1 MAGKK
6 KTLHTVLQRAI
17 CLALS
22 VTLVAGLSLAPA
34 FASEPKGGSG
44 FDGVGQV
51 QRSAVNGAVAQD
63 AVQGGLADDQD
74 ASNSVGNGTSVGGA
88 DAAKGDEAGAGASTG
103 NGESAGQGGDKASA
117 TEQGKDLSLAAAAQR
132 AKDAAQK
139 DAAEKEEA
147 DEPSED
153 ELAPLTQDVSAEW
166 PNFRGNAYNN
176 GIVNFD
182 IPTSAEESQLLWAKK
197 MGEGWSN
204 AVSTQLIVDG
214 CIVFMANTTIYKV
227 NMSSGAIV
235 AQGTMC
241 DKFNWGYTPFAYGE
255 GKIFVSLA
263 SGKVQAFDATTLESL
278 WVYTDPLG
286 GQSVSPVVY
295 SDGYVYTGFWK
306 SEKKDANYV
315 CLKAEDE
322 DRTQATEAKE
332 ATWTMVNKGGFYWA
346 GALAAGNY
354 LVFGCDD
361 GITAETGGTSTLR
374 CVNKYDG
381 KVVSTLELSGLGDQ
395 RSALC
400 YTPELGKIFFTTKS
414 GYICSASFSA
424 SSGQLSNLSSS
435 HVWEGAASTST
446 PVYYKGKL
454 YFGVGAAFD
463 GGSHCR
469 FVVADASTLKTIGSA
484 EAWGDVKSSPLLST
498 ATEDSGYLSFYFT
511 CNRKP
516 GGIYVAKVNNDC
528 SSDSDIEIS
537 EIYDAAGLE
546 EYCITSIIASSDGTM
561 YYKNDSGHVFAV
573 GFSADG
579 RTAAQQ
585 RHATAFQEKVDALF
599 PVTIGNADA
608 IAAARA
614 AERGLSSA
622 VRALVPPET
631 FGKLTQAEEDLAQ
644 LQADKQVADEF
655 TAAVDAL
662 FPVTAESGN
671 AIAAARAMHD
681 ALTPGQLAFVSQET
695 IGNLSRAETEYQAFL
710 VDDESIK
717 QIIKAV
723 SALFPV
729 SIESGEA
736 IDAVQD
742 MFDALNVLQMEKVP
756 VEVRNSYKLAKQQ
769 YRKICDNKLA
779 ADAFVETLLG
789 AFPITLE
796 SGDALKQARAAYDA
810 LTSDQL
816 GYLPEFALEKL
827 QGAEAEYQKLVDDKA
842 AVDRFTAMVKA
853 LFPVTKDSE
862 GAIAAADKALAAM
875 TDDQRAQVA
884 KETLKDLQKAK
895 DEFAALNKTDS
906 DDPSDKSE
914 SDDSNGNPQ
923 AGASAGTAT
932 KSLSGSKAAT
942 SSAKDGD
949 SAAADDEVA
958 YTALLTDDGA
968 TTYALGTE
976 ETASKLPWLEILIA
990 AVAFFAG
997 AGITRLVSSGK
1008 GSDKEE

>member
-6 KTLHTVLQRAI
+6 RTLRTVFQRAT

-34 FASEPKGGSG
+34 FAYEPKGGSG
-44 FDGVGQV
+44 FDGAGQASW
-51 QRSAVNGAVAQD
+51 SAVNGAVAQD
-63 AVQGGLADDQD
+63 VAQDGLASDQSSSD
-74 ASNSVGNGTSVGGA
+74 SAGNSAAAGGT
-88 DAAKGDEAGAGASTG
+88 EAGVGAATGAGVATG
-103 NGESAGQGGDKASA
+103 NGESAVQGGDKASA
-117 TEQGKDLSLAAAAQR
+117 SEQGKDLSLAAAAQR
-132 AKDAAQK
+132 AKDAAQNG
-139 DAAEKEEA
+139 AVEKEDA

-153 ELAPLTQDVSAEW
+153 ELAPLAQDVSAEW
-166 PNFRGNAYNN
+166 PNFRGNVYNN

-182 IPTSAEESQLLWAKK
+182 LPTSADESQLLWAKK

-214 CIVFMANTTIYKV
+214 CVVFMANTTIYKV
-227 NMSSGAIV
+227 NMSNGNIV

-374 CVNKYDG
+374 CVNKDDG
-381 KVVSTLELSGLGDQ
+381 TVVSTLELSGLGDQ
-395 RSALC
+395 RSAIC
-400 YTPELGKIFFTTKS
+400 YAPELGKIFFTTKS

-424 SSGQLSNLSSS
+424 ASGQLGNLSFS

-469 FVVADASTLKTIGSA
+469 FVVADATTLQTIGSA

-537 EIYDAAGLE
+537 EIYNAAGRE

-579 RTAAQQ
+579 RTAALQ
-585 RHATAFQEKVDALF
+585 RHATAFQGKVDALF
-599 PVTIGNADA
+599 PVTIDSADA

-614 AERGLSSA
+614 AEQGLSSA
-622 VRALVPPET
+622 VRNLVPSET
-631 FGKLTQAEEDLAQ
+631 FDKLTQAEETLAQ
-644 LQADKQVADEF
+644 LQADKNVADEF
-655 TAAVDAL
+655 AAAVDAL

-671 AIAAARAMHD
+671 AIAAARAMRD
-681 ALTPGQLAFVSQET
+681 ALTPEQLAFVSQET

-729 SIESGEA
+729 TIESGEA

-742 MFDALNVLQMEKVP
+742 MFDNLNVLQMEKVP

-769 YRKICDNKLA
+769 YRKICDDKLT
-779 ADAFVETLLG
+779 ADAFVEKLLG

-796 SGDALKQARAAYDA
+796 SGGALTQARAAYDA
-810 LTSDQL
+810 LTSDQHQ
-816 GYLPEFALEKL
+816 YLPEFALEKL
-827 QGAEAEYQKLVDDKA
+827 QGGEEEYQKLVGDKA
-842 AVDRFTAMVKA
+842 AVDNFAAKVDA

-875 TDDQRAQVA
+875 TDDQRAQVT

-895 DEFAALNKTDS
+895 DEFAALQKS
-906 DDPSDKSE
+906 DTESPSDKSE
-914 SDDSNGNPQ
+914 GDDPSGNPQ
-923 AGASAGTAT
+923 AGTAT
-932 KSLSGSKAAT
+932 KSLSSSKAAT

-949 SAAADDEVA
+949 SAAADEVA
-958 YTALLTDDGA
+958 YTAMLTDDGA
-968 TTYALGTE
+968 VAYALGAE
-976 ETASKLPWLEILIA
+976 ESANKLPWLEILIA

>member
-6 KTLHTVLQRAI
+6 GALRTVLQRAT

-34 FASEPKGGSG
+34 FAYEPKGGSG
-44 FDGVGQV
+44 FDSAGQALWN
-51 QRSAVNGAVAQD
+51 AVNGAVAQD
-63 AVQGGLADDQD
+63 VAQDGLAGDRG
-74 ASNSVGNGTSVGGA
+74 ASDSAGNGAAVDGAEAGVGA
-88 DAAKGDEAGAGASTG
+88 VTGAGAATG

-117 TEQGKDLSLAAAAQR
+117 SEQGKDLSLAAAAQR
-132 AKDAAQK
+132 AKDAADKK
-139 DAAEKEEA
+139 DAA
-147 DEPSED
+147 EPSED

-182 IPTSAEESQLLWAKK
+182 LPTSADESQLLWANK

-214 CIVFMANTTIYKV
+214 CIVYMANTTIYKV
-227 NMSSGAIV
+227 NMSNGAVV

-278 WVYTDPLG
+278 WVYTDPVG

-295 SDGYVYTGFWK
+295 SNGYVYTGFWR

-354 LVFGCDD
+354 LVIGSDD
-361 GITAETGGTSTLR
+361 GTTADAGTSMLR

-381 KVVSTLELSGLGDQ
+381 TVVSTLELSGLGDQ
-395 RSALC
+395 RSAIC
-400 YTPELGKIFFTTKS
+400 YAPELGKIFFTTKS

-424 SSGQLSNLSSS
+424 ASGQLSNLSFS
-435 HVWEGAASTST
+435 HVWEGATSTST

-454 YFGVGAAFD
+454 YFGVGAAFE

-469 FVVADASTLKTIGSA
+469 FVVADAATLQTIGSA

-537 EIYDAAGLE
+537 EIYDAAGRE
-546 EYCITSIIASSDGTM
+546 EYCITSIIASSNGTM

-599 PVTIGNADA
+599 PVTIDSADA

-614 AERGLSSA
+614 AEQGLSSA
-622 VRALVPPET
+622 VRNLVPPET
-631 FGKLTQAEEDLAQ
+631 FDKLTQAEEDLAQ
-644 LQADKQVADEF
+644 LQADKNVADEF
-655 TAAVDAL
+655 MAAVDAL

-671 AIAAARAMHD
+671 AIAAARAMYD
-681 ALTPGQLAFVSQET
+681 ALTPEQLAFVSQET

-717 QIIKAV
+717 LIIQAV

-729 SIESGEA
+729 TIESGGA

-742 MFDALNVLQMEKVP
+742 MFDDLNVLQMEKVP

-769 YRKICDNKLA
+769 YRKICDDKLT
-779 ADAFVETLLG
+779 ADAFVETLLS

-810 LTSDQL
+810 LTPDQHQ
-816 GYLPEFALEKL
+816 YLPEFALEKL
-827 QGAEAEYQKLVDDKA
+827 QGGEEEYRKLVDDKA
-842 AVDRFTAMVKA
+842 AVDNFVAMVKA
-853 LFPVTKDSE
+853 LFPVTKDRE
-862 GAIAAADKALAAM
+862 GAITAADKALAAM
-875 TDDQRAQVA
+875 TDDQRSQVT

-895 DEFAALNKTDS
+895 DELAALQKGDTEN
-906 DDPSDKSE
+906 PSDKSE
-914 SDDSNGNPQ
+914 GDDSSGNPQ
-923 AGASAGTAT
+923 AGAGTAT

-942 SSAKDGD
+942 SSAKDED

-958 YTALLTDDGA
+958 YTAMLTDDDA
-968 TTYALGTE
+968 AAYALGAE
-976 ETASKLPWLEILIA
+976 ESAKKLPWLEILIA

>member
-6 KTLHTVLQRAI
+6 GTLRTVLQRAT

-22 VTLVAGLSLAPA
+22 VTLVVGLSLAPA
-34 FASEPKGGSG
+34 FAYEPKGGSG
-44 FDGVGQV
+44 FGGAGQA
-51 QRSAVNGAVAQD
+51 SWNTVNGAVAQD
-63 AVQGGLADDQD
+63 VAQDGLAGDQGAGD
-74 ASNSVGNGTSVGGA
+74 SAGNG
-88 DAAKGDEAGAGASTG
+88 AAVDGAGAGLGAATSAGAATG
-103 NGESAGQGGDKASA
+103 DGESAGQGSDKASA
-117 TEQGKDLSLAAAAQR
+117 TEQGKDLSLAAAAQS
-132 AKDAAQK
+132 AKDAVQK
-139 DAAEKEEA
+139 DAA
-147 DEPSED
+147 EPSED

-182 IPTSAEESQLLWAKK
+182 LPTSSGESQLLWAKK

-278 WVYTDPLG
+278 WVYTDPVG

-295 SDGYVYTGFWK
+295 SDGYVYTGFWR

-332 ATWTMVNKGGFYWA
+332 ATWTIVNKGGFYWA
-346 GALAAGNY
+346 GALAAGDY
-354 LVFGCDD
+354 LVFGGDD
-361 GITAETGGTSTLR
+361 GTTAETGGTSILR
-374 CVNKYDG
+374 CVNKYKG
-381 KVVSTLELSGLGDQ
+381 TVASTLELSGLGDQ
-395 RSALC
+395 RSAIC
-400 YTPELGKIFFTTKS
+400 YAPELGKIFFTTKS
-414 GYICSASFSA
+414 GYICSASFSV
-424 SSGQLSNLSSS
+424 SSGQLSDLSPS

-469 FVVADASTLKTIGSA
+469 FVVADASTLQTIGSA

-528 SSDSDIEIS
+528 SSNADIEIS
-537 EIYDAAGLE
+537 EVYDAAGCE
-546 EYCITSIIASSDGTM
+546 EYCITSIIASSNGTM

-573 GFSADG
+573 GFSSEG

-585 RHATAFQEKVDALF
+585 RHATAFQNAVDALF
-599 PVTIGNADA
+599 PVTIDSADA

-614 AERGLSSA
+614 TEQGLSSA
-622 VRALVPPET
+622 VRALVPSET
-631 FGKLTQAEEDLAQ
+631 FDKLTQAEETLTQ

-671 AIAAARAMHD
+671 AIAAARVMHNE
-681 ALTPGQLAFVSQET
+681 LTPEQLAFVSQET

-710 VDDESIK
+710 VNDESIK
-717 QIIKAV
+717 QIIQAV
-723 SALFPV
+723 AALFPV
-729 SIESGEA
+729 TIGSGEA

-742 MFDALNVLQMEKVP
+742 MFDDLNVLQMEKVP
-756 VEVRNSYKLAKQQ
+756 VEVRDSYKLAKQQ
-769 YRKICDNKLA
+769 YRKICDDKLT
-779 ADAFVETLLG
+779 ADAFIETLLG

-796 SGDALKQARAAYDA
+796 SGDALAQARAAYDA
-810 LTSDQL
+810 LTSDQRQ
-816 GYLPEFALEKL
+816 YLPEFALEKL
-827 QGAEAEYQKLVDDKA
+827 QGGEEEYRKLVDDRA
-842 AVDRFTAMVKA
+842 AVDRFAAMVKA

-862 GAIAAADKALAAM
+862 GAIAAADKALDAM
-875 TDDQRAQVA
+875 TDDQRSQVT

-895 DEFAALNKTDS
+895 DELAALQKS
-906 DDPSDKSE
+906 DTENPSDKSE
-914 SDDSNGNPQ
+914 GDDPSGNPQ
-923 AGASAGTAT
+923 AGAGTAT

-958 YTALLTDDGA
+958 YTAMLTDDDA
-968 TTYALGTE
+968 AVYARGVE
-976 ETASKLPWLEILIA
+976 EDANKLPWLEILIA

>member
-6 KTLHTVLQRAI
+6 KALRTVLQRAT

-34 FASEPKGGSG
+34 FAYGPKGGSG
-44 FDGVGQV
+44 FDGAGQA
-51 QRSAVNGAVAQD
+51 QWSAVNGAVEQD
-63 AVQGGLADDQD
+63 AAQGG
-74 ASNSVGNGTSVGGA
+74 STGNGAAVDGVEAGSG
-88 DAAKGDEAGAGASTG
+88 DAAGAGAATD

-117 TEQGKDLSLAAAAQR
+117 TEQGKDLSLADAAQR

-139 DAAEKEEA
+139 DAADKEEA

-182 IPTSAEESQLLWAKK
+182 LPTSSGESQLLWANK

-214 CIVFMANTTIYKV
+214 CIVYMANTTIYKV
-227 NMSSGAIV
+227 NMNSGAVV

-278 WVYTDPLG
+278 WVYTDPVG

-295 SDGYVYTGFWK
+295 SDGYVYTGFWR

-332 ATWTMVNKGGFYWA
+332 ATWTMVNTGGFYWA

-354 LVFGCDD
+354 LVFGSDD
-361 GITAETGGTSTLR
+361 GITADTGGTSTLR
-374 CVNKYDG
+374 CVNKNNG

-395 RSALC
+395 RSAIC
-400 YTPELGKIFFTTKS
+400 YAPELGKIFFTTKS

-424 SSGQLSNLSSS
+424 SSGQLSNLSPS

-454 YFGVGAAFD
+454 YFGIGAAFD

-469 FVVADASTLKTIGSA
+469 FVVADAATLQTIGSA

-528 SSDSDIEIS
+528 ASNSDIEIS
-537 EIYDAAGLE
+537 EIYDAAGRE
-546 EYCITSIIASSDGTM
+546 EYCITSIIASSNGTM

-585 RHATAFQEKVDALF
+585 RHATAFQNVVDALF
-599 PVTIGNADA
+599 PVTIDSADA
-608 IAAARA
+608 IAAVRA
-614 AERGLSSA
+614 TEQGLSSA

-631 FGKLTQAEEDLAQ
+631 FDKLTQAEKDLAQ

-681 ALTPGQLAFVSQET
+681 ALTPEQLAFVSQKT

-717 QIIKAV
+717 QIIQAV
-723 SALFPV
+723 AALFPV
-729 SIESGEA
+729 TIGSGEA
-736 IDAVQD
+736 IDEVQD
-742 MFDALNVLQMEKVP
+742 MFDDLNVLQMEKVP
-756 VEVRNSYKLAKQQ
+756 VEVRDSYKLAKQQ
-769 YRKICDNKLA
+769 YRKICDDKLT
-779 ADAFVETLLG
+779 ADAFVEKLLG

-796 SGDALKQARAAYDA
+796 SGDTLTQARAAYVA
-810 LTSDQL
+810 LTSDQRQ
-816 GYLPEFALEKL
+816 YLPEFALEKL
-827 QGAEAEYQKLVDDKA
+827 QGGEEEYQKLVDDKA
-842 AVDRFTAMVKA
+842 AVDNFAAMVKA

-875 TDDQRAQVA
+875 TDDQRSQVM

-895 DEFAALNKTDS
+895 DELAALRKS
-906 DDPSDKSE
+906 DAENPSDKSE
-914 SDDSNGNPQ
+914 GDDSNGNPQ
-923 AGASAGTAT
+923 AGAGAGTAT
-932 KSLSGSKAAT
+932 KSLGGSKAAT

-949 SAAADDEVA
+949 SAADDEVA
-958 YTALLTDDGA
+958 YTAALADDDIA
-968 TTYALGTE
+968 ASARDAE
-976 ETASKLPWLEILIA
+976 ESTSKLPWLEILIA
-990 AVAFFAG
+990 AAAFFVG
-997 AGITRLVSSGK
+997 AGVTRLVSSGK
-1008 GSDKEE
+1008 GKSEEE

>member
-6 KTLHTVLQRAI
+6 TTLHAVLQRAT
-17 CLALS
+17 CLVLS

-34 FASEPKGGSG
+34 FAYEPKGGSG
-44 FDGVGQV
+44 FDGAGQA
-51 QRSAVNGAVAQD
+51 QWSAVNGAVEQD
-63 AVQGGLADDQD
+63 AAQGG
-74 ASNSVGNGTSVGGA
+74 STGNGAAVDGTDAGTGAATST
-88 DAAKGDEAGAGASTG
+88 SSPTG

-117 TEQGKDLSLAAAAQR
+117 AEQGKDLSLADAAQR

-139 DAAEKEEA
+139 DAADKEEA
-147 DEPSED
+147 EEPSED

-182 IPTSAEESQLLWAKK
+182 LPTSSSESQLLWANK

-214 CIVFMANTTIYKV
+214 CIVYMANTTIYKV
-227 NMSSGAIV
+227 NMNSGAVV

-278 WVYTDPLG
+278 WVYTDPVG

-295 SDGYVYTGFWK
+295 SSGYVYTGFWR

-332 ATWTMVNKGGFYWA
+332 ATWTMVNTGGFYWA

-354 LVFGCDD
+354 LVVGGDD
-361 GITAETGGTSTLR
+361 GTTADAGTSMLR

-395 RSALC
+395 RSAIC
-400 YTPELGKIFFTTKS
+400 YAPELGKIFFTTKS

-424 SSGQLSNLSSS
+424 ASGQLSNLSST

-469 FVVADASTLKTIGSA
+469 FVVADAATLQTIGSA

-498 ATEDSGYLSFYFT
+498 ATEDNGYLSFYFT

-516 GGIYVAKVNNDC
+516 GGIYIAKVNNDC

-537 EIYDAAGLE
+537 EIYNAAGRE
-546 EYCITSIIASSDGTM
+546 EYCITSIIASSNGTM
-561 YYKNDSGHVFAV
+561 YYKNDSGHVFAL

-599 PVTIGNADA
+599 PVTVDSADA
-608 IAAARA
+608 IAAARS

-622 VRALVPPET
+622 VRALVSDET
-631 FGKLTQAEEDLAQ
+631 FDKLTQAEEALAQ

-681 ALTPGQLAFVSQET
+681 ALTPEQLAFVSQET
-695 IGNLSRAETEYQAFL
+695 IGDLSRAETDYQEFL

-717 QIIKAV
+717 QIIRAV
-723 SALFPV
+723 SVLFPV
-729 SIESGEA
+729 TIESGEA

-769 YRKICDNKLA
+769 YRKICDDKLM
-779 ADAFVETLLG
+779 ADAFVEKLLG

-796 SGDALKQARAAYDA
+796 SGDALTQARAAYDA
-810 LTSDQL
+810 LTSNQHQ
-816 GYLPEFALEKL
+816 YLPEFALEKL
-827 QGAEAEYQKLVDDKA
+827 QGGEEEYQKLVDDKA
-842 AVDRFTAMVKA
+842 AVDRCAAMVKA

-862 GAIAAADKALAAM
+862 GAIDTADKALAAM
-875 TDDQRAQVA
+875 TDDQRSQVT
-884 KETLKDLQKAK
+884 KETLKDLQEAK
-895 DEFAALNKTDS
+895 DDFAALKKGDTEN
-906 DDPSDKSE
+906 PSDKSE
-914 SDDSNGNPQ
+914 GDDPSGNPQ
-923 AGASAGTAT
+923 AGAGAGTAT

-968 TTYALGTE
+968 TAYALDAE
-976 ETASKLPWLEILIA
+976 ESANKLPWLEILIA

-1008 GSDKEE
+1008 GNDKEE

>member
-6 KTLHTVLQRAI
+6 RTLRTILQRAT

-34 FASEPKGGSG
+34 FAYEPKGGSG
-44 FDGVGQV
+44 FDGAGQA
-51 QRSAVNGAVAQD
+51 SWNAVNGAVAQD
-63 AVQGGLADDQD
+63 VAQDGLADDQG
-74 ASNSVGNGTSVGGA
+74 ASDSAGNGAAVDGA
-88 DAAKGDEAGAGASTG
+88 EAGSGDAAGAGAVTG
-103 NGESAGQGGDKASA
+103 NGESAGQGSDKASA
-117 TEQGKDLSLAAAAQR
+117 TGQGKDLSLAAAAQR

-139 DAAEKEEA
+139 DAAE
-147 DEPSED
+147 PSED
-153 ELAPLTQDVSAEW
+153 ELAPLTQDVSSEW

-241 DKFNWGYTPFAYGE
+241 EKFNWGYTPFAYGE

-361 GITAETGGTSTLR
+361 GITAETGGTATLR
-374 CVNKYDG
+374 CVNKHDG
-381 KVVSTLELSGLGDQ
+381 TVVSTLELSGLGDQ

-400 YTPELGKIFFTTKS
+400 YAPELGKIFFTTKS

-424 SSGQLSNLSSS
+424 SSGQLGNLSFS

-469 FVVADASTLKTIGSA
+469 FVVVDASTLETIGSA

-516 GGIYVAKVNNDC
+516 GGIYIAKVNNDC
-528 SSDSDIEIS
+528 SRDSDIEIS
-537 EIYDAAGLE
+537 EIYDAAGRE

-573 GFSADG
+573 GFSDDG

-599 PVTIGNADA
+599 PVTANSAGA

-614 AERGLSSA
+614 AERGLSSV

-631 FGKLTQAEEDLAQ
+631 FEKLTQAEKDLAQ
-644 LQADKQVADEF
+644 LQDDKHVADEF

-662 FPVTAESGN
+662 FPVTKDSAD
-671 AIAAARAMHD
+671 AIAAARAMYD
-681 ALTPGQLAFVSQET
+681 ALTPGQRAFVSVDT
-695 IGNLSRAETEYQAFL
+695 LGNLARAEAEYHAQV
-710 VDDESIK
+710 VDDEDIR
-717 QIIKAV
+717 QICLAV
-723 SALFPV
+723 AGLFKV
-729 SIESGEA
+729 TLDSGEA

-742 MFDALNVLQMEKVP
+742 MFDDLNVLQMEKVP

-769 YRKICDNKLA
+769 YRKICDDKLT
-779 ADAFVETLLG
+779 ADAFVEKLLG

-796 SGDALKQARAAYDA
+796 SGDALTQARAAYNA
-810 LTSDQL
+810 LTSDQRQ
-816 GYLPEFALEKL
+816 YLPEFALEKL
-827 QGAEAEYQKLVDDKA
+827 QGGEEEYQKLVDDKA
-842 AVDRFTAMVKA
+842 AVDNFAAMVKA

-875 TDDQRAQVA
+875 TDDQRSQVT

-895 DEFAALNKTDS
+895 DDFAALKKS
-906 DDPSDKSE
+906 DTENPSDNSDGEDPS
-914 SDDSNGNPQ
+914 GNPQ
-923 AGASAGTAT
+923 AGAGTAT

-958 YTALLTDDGA
+958 YTAMLTDDDA
-968 TTYALGTE
+968 AAYALGAE
-976 ETASKLPWLEILIA
+976 ESAKKLPWLEILIA